1 MVDTE
6 DLWKFY
12 FHDPNDNNWLHES
25 YRLVTQ
31 ISSANELNGIHHSL
45 KDVVHNG
52 MFFLMRE
59 HVFPAWD
66 DPCNISGG
74 CVCLK
79 IQKTMVEKFWHAVC
93 ANLLGETLVKE
104 AYRDTECV
112 VNGVSISPKNFFC
125 IVKIW
130 LSNDK
135 LSRFGAD
142 CFEFS
147 DFDGQT
153 LYKPND
159 QESQKFATDRASVP
173 VATHRTA
180 PSHM

>member
-1 MVDTE
+1 
-6 DLWKFY
+6 
-12 FHDPNDNNWLHES
+12 
-25 YRLVTQ
+25 
-31 ISSANELNGIHHSL
+31 
-45 KDVVHNG
+45 

-59 HVFPAWD
+59 HIFPAWD

-79 IQKTMVEKFWHAVC
+79 IPKSIVETFWHAVC

-104 AYRDTECV
+104 AYRDTDCI

-125 IVKIW
+125 IIKIW

-135 LSRFGAD
+135 LSKFGSE

-147 DFDGQT
+147 EFDRQT

-159 QESQKFATDRASVP
+159 QESQKFAADHT
-173 VATHRTA
+173 
-180 PSHM
+180 